1 MYNIKGKNH
10 RQLAIF
16 GNPIVSINVALEKIL
31 KKKSRQQPLIVIDY
45 QGLAAD
51 SLNQKTKG
59 NLHKTKTQWLDANDR
74 RKPVNIFRL
83 RRSAYFR
90 KILTHFFEQ
99 AFKYLQFE
107 FSSTQIGWL
116 VDFSWRI
123 AGEGVITLG
132 SLLQSLRNPQ
142 VVRWVA
148 SQSSPAQRTDRF
160 IEALETMLQYPG
172 VWSLSEGNNF
182 LDIVDTLSANGTVWI
197 ECHAKK
203 HELREHRIMTAMIE
217 AIIVN
222 SLCTLIKVAD
232 AGTVSP
238 LCTIFYALPN
248 APPISASNEL
258 SSLVPGVEHIGLFYS
273 SVPGM
278 GCDWSPSTTACWVI
292 GYDKQFKHRHDDH
305 WFSEIE
311 QLRLN
316 KLKAG
321 QIWVRPTNKEK
332 AVTYRV
338 KYTPPTIQLAH
349 LYRIHANKRL
359 KATGTLQFSSTVFGP
374 SSNKKTHNKIYKNL
388 CDKEYLRTQWLIV
401 RKGKKDSHGI
411 DGITIEQ
418 FDLNIEDE
426 LEQLSLEL
434 TNHAY
439 TALPLKVL
447 SIPKQDGTTR
457 DIKIGCVRDRVVQ
470 QSIYTLLAPL
480 FEPRFSKFSFAFR
493 PGRNARQA
501 IEYVSS
507 LISTGKSWVVVA
519 DIQKCFDSIDHDI
532 LIKLISKVVAD
543 TDILNLIRQ
552 WLQTDF
558 VDFYSVHPTEF
569 GVPQGDVLSPL
580 LANIYLHSLDKYFEI
595 HGFTFSRYADD
606 FIVLCDSEENA
617 VKALESTKIFLQN
630 ILKLTIKPDKTD
642 VCEVSTGF
650 EYLGYKLTG
659 KSICVIEA
667 RINKLKNKLYG
678 VIRSLASKKSTLAT
692 KSNAL
697 VYFNALVR
705 GVRNYYTAIKSD
717 AIDTQMKYLDTYVV
731 AIASNIISDNL
742 AKDPAWVMR
751 QRFFT
756 LVSSDREVND
766 LVATLFH
773 YYAPTEPVTAIKA
786 QAVKSNI
793 VIADEDSSEG
803 TVETDIK
810 LQHKRLY
817 LNGNGQY
824 ISSKGNM
831 LIVKR
836 RKQLIYEIF
845 FNDFTAL
852 FLQGYGV
859 TLSADL
865 VLKLSECGILVIL
878 ASPYGKPVSTISPI
892 FNKKSHLR
900 RIQAIRSNTPDVMS
914 AGISMLSAK
923 IGNQASVIQYFA
935 RYKKRTLDDLYHSLS
950 GAANQIRALAK
961 TVKCLDL
968 EVAGIKS
975 TVMGYEGKAAAIY
988 WSAVSTLIPKELGF
1002 VARRTRYA
1010 KDAVNMSLN
1019 YLYGMLYGEVWRAV
1033 VDTGLDP
1040 YFGIIHGSE
1049 RDQGSL
1055 IFDLIE
1061 EFRAP
1066 FVDRLLLGMIGRG
1079 FLPRIGKNDCLLK
1092 KPRRQLRD
1100 NFLKQWNKEISW
1112 HSIKITPAR
1121 LLARQTRNLAG
1132 LYTESERY
1140 KPFLYRW

>member
-1 MYNIKGKNH
+1 MYNLKGKNRH
-10 RQLAIF
+10 LAIF
-16 GNPIVSINVALEKIL
+16 GNPIVSINITLGKVL
-31 KKKSRQQPLIVIDY
+31 KKKNRQQPLIVVDY
-45 QGLAAD
+45 QGLAAE

-59 NLHKTKTQWLDANDR
+59 NLHKTKTLWIDANNR
-74 RKPVNIFRL
+74 RKPVSIFRL
-83 RRSAYFR
+83 RRSPYFR
-90 KILTHFFEQ
+90 KILFHFFEQ
-99 AFKYLQFE
+99 AFKCLHFE
-107 FSSTQIGWL
+107 FSKAQLVWL

-123 AGEGVITLG
+123 TGEGVITLG
-132 SLLQSLRNPQ
+132 ALLQSLRNPQ

-148 SQSSPAQRTDRF
+148 NQSSPAQRTDRF

-172 VWSLSEGNNF
+172 VWSLSEGNNY
-182 LDIVDTLSANGTVWI
+182 LDIVNMLDANGTVWI
-197 ECHAKK
+197 ECHARK
-203 HELREHRIMTAMIE
+203 HEIREHRVMTAMIE

-222 SLCTLIKVAD
+222 SLCSLNKTAEAASELPA
-232 AGTVSP
+232 
-238 LCTIFYALPN
+238 CTIFYAFPN
-248 APPISASNEL
+248 TPPLSAANGL
-258 SSLVPGVEHIGLFYS
+258 TSLIPGAEHIGIFYS
-273 SVPGM
+273 SSAEK
-278 GCDWSPSTTACWVI
+278 GCNWPPSSTACWVI
-292 GYDKQFKHRHDDH
+292 GSERQFTSCHDDG
-305 WFSEIE
+305 WFSEKE
-311 QLRLN
+311 QLRL
-316 KLKAG
+316 KELKPG
-321 QIWVRPTNKEK
+321 QIWARPTNKEK

-338 KYTPPTIQLAH
+338 KYTRPSVQLAH
-349 LYRIHANKRL
+349 LYRMQANKRL
-359 KATGTLQFSSTVFGP
+359 KMSGILQFSSAVSDP
-374 SSNKKTHNKIYKNL
+374 SSNKKTYNNLYKNL

-418 FDLNIEDE
+418 FGLQIEDA

-434 TNHAY
+434 TNHSY
-439 TALPLKVL
+439 TAAPLRVL

-493 PGRNARQA
+493 PGRNAHQA

-507 LISTGKSWVVVA
+507 LINSGKKWAVVA

-532 LIKLISKVVAD
+532 LLKLISKIVAD

-558 VDFYSVHPTEF
+558 VDFYSLHPSEF

-580 LANIYLHSLDKYFEI
+580 LSNIYLHSLDKYFEI

-606 FIVLCDSEENA
+606 FVILCDSEENA
-617 VKALESTKIFLQN
+617 NTTLKSTKIFLQEA
-630 ILKLTIKPDKTD
+630 LKLSIKQDKTD
-642 VCEVSTGF
+642 VCALSNGI
-650 EYLGYKLTG
+650 EYLGFKLTD
-659 KSICVIEA
+659 KSISVIEA
-667 RINKLKNKLYG
+667 RIKKLENKLYG

-697 VYFNALVR
+697 VYYNALVR
-705 GVRNYYTAIKSD
+705 GVRNYYTTIKSD
-717 AIDTQMKYLDTYVV
+717 AIDTQMKYLDRYVEGV
-731 AIASNIISDNL
+731 SSNIISDHL

-756 LVSSDREVND
+756 FVSSDREVNN

-773 YYAPTEPVTAIKA
+773 YYEPQDSLIAIKP
-786 QAVKSNI
+786 QADKNI
-793 VIADEDSSEG
+793 VVDESSSE
-803 TVETDIK
+803 ESSEADIK
-810 LQHKRLY
+810 LEHKHLY

-824 ISSKGNM
+824 VSYKGNM
-831 LIVKR
+831 LVVKK
-836 RKQLIYEIF
+836 RKQLIYEIAF
-845 FNDFTAL
+845 SDFNML
-852 FLQGYGV
+852 FLQGHGL

-865 VLKLSECGILVIL
+865 ALKLSECGIIVIL
-878 ASPYGKPVSTISPI
+878 APSYGKPVSTISPI
-892 FNKKSHLR
+892 SNKKSHLR
-900 RIQAIRSNTPDVMS
+900 RTQAIRSSAPDVMS

-950 GAANQIRALAK
+950 GAANQIRELAK
-961 TVKCLDL
+961 TVKHLDL

-988 WSAVSTLIPKELGF
+988 WSAVSTLIPKELCF
-1002 VARRTRYA
+1002 VARQTRYA
-1010 KDAVNMSLN
+1010 SDVVNQSLN

-1055 IFDLIE
+1055 VFDLIE

-1079 FLPRIGKNDCLLK
+1079 FSPKIGKNDCLLK
-1092 KPRRQLRD
+1092 KPKRQLVD
-1100 NFLKQWNKEISW
+1100 SFLKQWNKEISW

-1121 LLARQTRNLAG
+1121 LLVMQTRNLAK
-1132 LYTESERY
+1132 LYTDSKIY
-1140 KPFLYRW
+1140 KPFQYRW